1 MKFYI
6 TTSSLNIDNILQSE
20 SILPISHYAQR
31 LSGYKSFEQL
41 DELRS
46 FNAIVLFKYP
56 VRFSINDKGRY
67 NFPVLIEF
75 EDDAQTIDFCKN
87 EIQDGVCLC
96 SHTLNLTP
104 TNCRI
109 FFFSEQEYKTTLV
122 NTQSNKSIKY
132 YKEYTILQDA
142 TILDLKPF
150 PILKPIKP
158 CDIEIYKEGV
168 IDKQK
173 GVLFAYIL
181 GGVKSINHDL
191 AVQLRLEQEIYNIL
205 TSLSANSSFF
215 TSFSSKLFKLLDE
228 YKKVDETEK
237 KSVALFDAN
246 FKKLLG
252 KRFYFLKECFI
263 GVLKQINCWDYVF
276 DALCKRWRC
285 SFLPAI
291 SMLNARTDFLKL
303 RSDIETRTAYA
314 VNAWQ
319 KEQPPSTM
327 DDISIKGNTV
337 VIAGAS
343 LINAVI
349 SYIIR
354 NEQTPQTLY
363 ANRKNFY
370 MGAMKEV
377 VSILKEQMGETYW
390 ESSKEREYVNNLH
403 AFIIEPTFHFEI
415 NSIDNIQLKSIAAFI
430 LKGQSYND
438 CVTLCKMNDFE
449 DYRYVLSMWGALC
462 GYMEMNKETLSSIL
476 NMSTY
481 SNVYEKLYGK
491 SMGILTSQN
500 VGIESCNI
508 SKFSK
513 EKLSFILNA
522 VKYEQDIT
530 QLVDKIESFSMPLH
544 ECFEEAIKEVLPK
557 KATKQKELAIL
568 ALKIYQNTENYDAL
582 YSLLDTAKISKK
594 PLSKNIKKCI
604 LEKYGYSKGKTV
616 KNRTKE
622 TDVPS
627 LFPEIN
633 KQGKNQLPNISS
645 FAGFGEKVIRRLEQ
659 NWSFTE
665 SKHPSDKKEHI
676 RHFINLCKKEGKD
689 GNANGTTS
697 LTSVF
702 TEDIAHQV
710 EEELLKY
717 YGIRKDNY

>member
-31 LSGYKSFEQL
+31 LSGYKSFEQI
-41 DELRS
+41 DELRP

-75 EDDAQTIDFCKN
+75 EDDAQTIDFHEN
-87 EIQDGVCLC
+87 EIQDGVFLC
-96 SHTLNLTP
+96 PHTLNLTP
-104 TNCRI
+104 TNCRF
-109 FFFSEQEYKTTLV
+109 FFFSKQAYDITLV

-132 YKEYTILQDA
+132 YKEYTIFQDA
-142 TILDLKPF
+142 AMLDLKSF
-150 PILKPIKP
+150 PILNPIRH
-158 CDIEIYKEGV
+158 CDVGIYEEKV

-173 GVLFAYIL
+173 GMLYAYIL
-181 GGVKSINHDL
+181 SGMKSVNHDL

-205 TSLSANSSFF
+205 TSLSTDPFFLNSFGGRL
-215 TSFSSKLFKLLDE
+215 SKILDE
-228 YKKVDETEK
+228 YKKVDVTERN
-237 KSVALFDAN
+237 SVELFEAN

-276 DALCKRWRC
+276 DALCKRWGC
-285 SFLPAI
+285 SFLPAF
-291 SMLNARTDFLKL
+291 SMLNAETDFLKL
-303 RSDIETRTAYA
+303 RSDIETRTACA

-319 KEQPPSTM
+319 KEQVPSTM
-327 DDISIKGNTV
+327 DDILIKGNTV

-363 ANRKNFY
+363 ADRMDFY

-377 VSILKEQMGETYW
+377 VPILKEQMGETNW
-390 ESSKEREYVNNLH
+390 EKSKEREYVNNLH

-430 LKGQSYND
+430 IKGQSYKD
-438 CVTLCKMNDFE
+438 CVTLCKMNEFE
-449 DYRYVLSMWGALC
+449 DYRYVLSMWGCLC

-491 SMGILTSQN
+491 SLSILSSQN
-500 VGIESCNI
+500 VNIKSCNI

-522 VKYEQDIT
+522 VKYDKDIT
-530 QLVDKIESFSMPLH
+530 LLIDKIESFSKPLND
-544 ECFEEAIKEVLPK
+544 CFEEAIEEVLPK

-568 ALKIYQNTENYDAL
+568 ALKIYKTTEDYYAL
-582 YSLLDTAKISKK
+582 YSLLETAKISKK
-594 PLSKNIKKCI
+594 KLSKNIKKCI
-604 LEKYGYSKGKTV
+604 LEKFGYSNGKAA

-622 TDVPS
+622 TDAPS

-633 KQGKNQLPNISS
+633 KQDKNQLPNISS

-665 SKHPSDKKEHI
+665 SKYPSDKKEQI
-676 RHFINLCKKEGKD
+676 RYFINLCKKEGKH
-689 GNANGTTS
+689 GNVKGATS

-702 TEDIAHQV
+702 TEDIARQA
-710 EEELLKY
+710 EKELLTY
-717 YGIRKDNY
+717 YGI